1 MLFPFH
7 GNDTKGLLNFFISCI
22 ERQSLELMIKIIGA
36 GFGRTGTLSLKVALE
51 RLGYTRCYHM
61 HDLPANPEHI
71 TYWETAARGEPVN
84 WPSLFHGYQAI
95 LDFPGCYFYRQLLD
109 QYPHAKVILTTRDPE
124 EWYASALKTIYK
136 PKPSL
141 ALILTIVR
149 KIPFSRRVRRLP
161 RVMLA
166 MDRIVFKGL
175 FDGRFTDKQ
184 HALEVYKR
192 HYEEVIKT
200 VPPPQ
205 LLVYSVK
212 EGWGPLCTFLE
223 VSVPDKPFPH
233 ANTGGD
239 FSKMELEFIRSL

>member
-1 MLFPFH
+1 
-7 GNDTKGLLNFFISCI
+7 
-22 ERQSLELMIKIIGA
+22 
-36 GFGRTGTLSLKVALE
+36 
-51 RLGYTRCYHM
+51 
-61 HDLPANPEHI
+61 
-71 TYWETAARGEPVN
+71 
-84 WPSLFHGYQAI
+84 
-95 LDFPGCYFYRQLLD
+95 
-109 QYPHAKVILTTRDPE
+109 VILTTRDPE